1 MCGHEICVPRGDV
14 VPQDVRHAVE
24 EVAHQRLA
32 PLLLV
37 GRPRRRC
44 RPQPGDGHDQHDE
57 RRGLAAAAPPGGDEE
72 ARPVRQQ
79 RALDQGERGGNDCRL
94 ADVVGGD
101 VDQPLVAQEL
111 HRRLHALRRAV
122 LALRD
127 DRPQLILDEELD
139 AALAVEAVR
148 GQQVPVRQDDGVPCA
163 IAAAVGS
170 APSCR
175 RMKCRTNC
183 IGRCTERRLPSSSS
197 V

>member
-1 MCGHEICVPRGDV
+1 MRARDLRAARDV

-44 RPQPGDGHDQHDE
+44 RPHPGDGHDQHDD

-79 RALDQGERGGNDCRL
+79 RALDQGERGGDDGRL

-111 HRRLHALRRAV
+111 HRRLHALRGAV

-127 DRPQLILDEELD
+127 DRPQLILDDELD
-139 AALAVEAVR
+139 AALAVEALR
-148 GQQVPVRQDDGVPCA
+148 RQQIRRRPGRWA
-163 IAAAVGS
+163 RWRIATAVGS

-183 IGRCTERRLPSSSS
+183 VGRCTERRLPSLSSA
-197 V
+197 